1 MSTYH
6 PAELQ
11 LLDYVEGSLSGDEL
25 RSMRRHV
32 GECAACQETLR
43 ELTHAVDV
51 LDRLPT
57 VGAPNGDARQRQS
70 RSRRRFLRRALPI
83 VAIVVAAGAVVQE
96 LRPSATGSGTPSTP
110 LTYQPKLASVSLVAR
125 VSGDLPEQQALA
137 NALKGF
143 SVDIRT
149 DHGRSMVVHVDFD
162 DFQAAQAR
170 LAGSTG
176 PEQVNVLL
184 FGVQGLYP
192 HTQARALPPA
202 SSTSG

>member
-1 MSTYH
+1 MSTFH

-57 VGAPNGDARQRQS
+57 VGARCGGARLRQA
-70 RSRRRFLRRALPI
+70 RRRRRLVRRALPI

-96 LRPSATGSGTPSTP
+96 LRPSATGAGNPRTRVTYTPAV
-110 LTYQPKLASVSLVAR
+110 QSVQLVAQ
-125 VSGDLPEQQALA
+125 VGSDESAQQAIAGVLRKFRA
-137 NALKGF
+137 T
-143 SVDIRT
+143 IRT
-149 DHGRSMVVHVDFD
+149 DHGRSLVVLVDFD
-162 DFQAAQAR
+162 DFQAAQDR
-170 LAGSTG
+170 LSATKG
-176 PEQVNVLL
+176 PQQVSVLL
-184 FGVQGLYP
+184 FGVQGLHP
-192 HTQARALPPA
+192 QAQAIPQTA
-202 SSTSG
+202 ST